1 MDLWLALILSI
12 LAVYRASYFIAKE
25 DGPFDMFSKMRGK
38 IGQEG
43 WVGRG
48 LNCVLCIS
56 FWLSLIPALWLFWGR
71 PIDIIAGWFGISGA
85 ALVLYKVLDEQF
97 T

>member
-1 MDLWLALILSI
+1 MDFWLALILSV

-25 DGPFDMFSKMRGK
+25 DGPFDLFSELRGK
-38 IGQEG
+38 IGQDG

-48 LNCVLCIS
+48 LHCVLCIS